1 MSGSIQ
7 ISEQHGFVRRLAHL
21 WRSWNGRRRTMA
33 DLDGCGSAEVERIA
47 RDVGVS
53 GADLSVLAGKWP
65 DAADLLY
72 PNVFVRL
79 WRRWMTAQANQL
91 LEAARLGSDKVEYLT
106 HGREM
111 SNADHCRGAGRPTL

>member
-1 MSGSIQ
+1 M
-7 ISEQHGFVRRLAHL
+7 L
-21 WRSWNGRRRTMA
+21 
-33 DLDGCGSAEVERIA
+33 DLDCCGSAEVERIA